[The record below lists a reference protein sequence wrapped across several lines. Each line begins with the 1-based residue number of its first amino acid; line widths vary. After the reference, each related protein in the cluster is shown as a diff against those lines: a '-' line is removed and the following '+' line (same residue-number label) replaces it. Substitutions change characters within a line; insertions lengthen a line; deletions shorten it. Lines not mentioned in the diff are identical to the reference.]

1 MSLVAR
7 RCTAST
13 ISLLNKLDGETTLE
27 RHINQDVVSND
38 TRQTSIDILAKI
50 LVNFVIKITDLN
62 AMLSFL

>member
-7 RCTAST
+7 RSTA
-13 ISLLNKLDGETTLE
+13 LPYRLNKLDEETTLE

-62 AMLSFL
+62 ALSSFL

>member
-13 ISLLNKLDGETTLE
+13 ISLSNKLDEETALE

-50 LVNFVIKITDLN
+50 LVNVVIKITDLN
-62 AMLSFL
+62 ALLSFL